1 MNLLTDLMRE
11 GNMKEF
17 YKVANKVLMIRTN
30 NPVVRQLRKGTEG
43 EEEIIEDRNLVEE
56 AIANYFKEIYKRPD
70 HMVGL
75 PEDDEDMKV

>member
-1 MNLLTDLMRE
+1 
-11 GNMKEF
+11 MKEF

-30 NPVVRQLRKGTEG
+30 NPVVRQIKKVTEG

-75 PEDDEDMKV
+75 PEEDEEMKV

>member
-30 NPVVRQLRKGTEG
+30 NPVVRQLRKGIEG
-43 EEEIIEDRNLVEE
+43 EEEIIEDRTLVEE
-56 AIANYFKEIYKRPD
+56 EIANYFKEIYRRPE
-70 HMVGL
+70 HMIGL

>member
-1 MNLLTDLMRE
+1 MRE

-30 NPVVRQLRKGTEG
+30 NPVVRQIRKGTEG

-56 AIANYFKEIYKRPD
+56 AIANYFKEIYRRPEQII
-70 HMVGL
+70 GL
-75 PEDDEDMKV
+75 PEDNEDMKV

>member
-30 NPVVRQLRKGTEG
+30 NPVVRQIRKGIEG

-56 AIANYFKEIYKRPD
+56 AIASYFKEIYRRPE
-70 HMVGL
+70 HLVGVS
-75 PEDDEDMKV
+75 EDDEDMKV

>member
-30 NPVVRQLRKGTEG
+30 NPVVRHIRKGIKG

-56 AIANYFKEIYKRPD
+56 AIANYFKEIYKRPE
-70 HMVGL
+70 HMIGL
-75 PEDDEDMKV
+75 AEDDEDMRV

>member
-30 NPVVRQLRKGTEG
+30 NPVVRQLRKDIEG
-43 EEEIIEDRNLVEE
+43 EEEIIEDRNLVVE
-56 AIANYFKEIYKRPD
+56 AIANYFKEIYRRPE
-70 HMVGL
+70 HMVGS
-75 PEDDEDMKV
+75 PEEDEDMKI

>member
-1 MNLLTDLMRE
+1 
-11 GNMKEF
+11 
-17 YKVANKVLMIRTN
+17 
-30 NPVVRQLRKGTEG
+30 
-43 EEEIIEDRNLVEE
+43 VEE

>member
-30 NPVVRQLRKGTEG
+30 NPVVRKIRIGTEG
-43 EEEIIEDRNLVEE
+43 DEEIIEDRTLVEE
-56 AIANYFKEIYKRPD
+56 AIANYFKEIYRRPD
-70 HMVGL
+70 HMLGL
-75 PEDDEDMKV
+75 AEDDEDMKV

>member
-17 YKVANKVLMIRTN
+17 YNVANKVLMIRTN
-30 NPVVRQLRKGTEG
+30 NPVVRQIRKGTEG

-56 AIANYFKEIYKRPD
+56 AIANYFKEIYKRPE
-70 HMVGL
+70 HMIGL
-75 PEDDEDMKV
+75 AEDDEDMRV

>member
-1 MNLLTDLMRE
+1 MRE

-56 AIANYFKEIYKRPD
+56 AIASYFKDIYRRAE
-70 HMVGL
+70 HMVGV